1 MKRSVVFLEL
11 NEAEKYFI
19 AKGIAADKLPS
30 LKRMFREGASLTTN
44 ISDWEPAG
52 ERAWRGIMPWMIW
65 PSVYTGMTP
74 AEHDI
79 IAFGQDTSSIQGRC
93 LWDVLD
99 RGGISTGVCGS
110 LRSYPPRSA
119 GSACFYIPEALADDA
134 ECFPEDARPVQEFC
148 IFTARNYSESFLSTA
163 FTATQMLLRSAR
175 SGVRPGTMLRILGQP
190 LREKLQGAAVFPE
203 RALLQSKVQMDAFR
217 HLYSRYHP
225 QFATLH
231 MNHVAYMQ
239 HRYWR
244 ATEPE
249 RFKDELSP
257 IDRQW
262 FETVE
267 DRKANEAKFS
277 HWIERSLV
285 YTDGLMA
292 ELMKLVDDETIV
304 VMASA
309 LGQRPYDPV
318 GEIHNPA
325 ARLIDENGLFGAIG
339 VDGFEAL
346 TQMNPDLTL
355 NFPSEE
361 RASLAAGLISGL
373 RVHDVLFWV
382 ERRGCQVFLE
392 LNVPCPRGHDALPPI
407 RHPDYPD
414 LAAAVSDHITM
425 PVATDQSTAQ
435 HRDEGF
441 LVAWSSGTRLETT
454 RTQIPVTDIAP
465 MILSWYGLEPAAW
478 MHPSNGPAIRVCSG

>member
-1 MKRSVVFLEL
+1 MNRSVVFLEL

-19 AKGIAADKLPS
+19 DKGIEAGKLPNLQRIFS
-30 LKRMFREGASLTTN
+30 EGASLTTN
-44 ISDWEPAG
+44 IPEWEPIG
-52 ERAWRGIMPWMIW
+52 ERAWRDIMPWMIW
-65 PSVYTGMTP
+65 PSVYTGMSP
-74 AEHDI
+74 AEHQI

-99 RGGISTGVCGS
+99 QNGITTGVCGS
-110 LRSYPPRSA
+110 LRSYPPRNA
-119 GSACFYIPEALADDA
+119 GSACFYVPEALADDA
-134 ECFPEDARPVQEFC
+134 ECFPEDARAVQEFC

-163 FTATQMLLRSAR
+163 VTATLMLLRSGR
-175 SGVRPGTMLRILGQP
+175 SGVRATTMMRLLGQP
-190 LREKLQGAAVFPE
+190 LREKLRGDRVFPE
-203 RALLQSKVQMDAFR
+203 RALLQSRIQMDAFR
-217 HLYSRYHP
+217 HFYRRYRP

-231 MNHVAYMQ
+231 LNHVAYMQ

-249 RFKDELSP
+249 RFKYELSP

-267 DRKANEAKFS
+267 ERRTNEGRFS

-285 YTDGLMA
+285 YTDGLLG
-292 ELMKLVDDETIV
+292 ELMNLVAEDSVV
-304 VMASA
+304 VMASG

-325 ARLIDENGLFGAIG
+325 ARLLNEDRLFGAIG

-361 RASLAAGLISGL
+361 KANLAAKRISGL
-373 RVHDVLFWV
+373 RVYEALFWV
-382 ERRGCQVFLE
+382 ERRGRQVFLE
-392 LNVPCPRGHDALPPI
+392 LNVPCPRGHEEIPPI
-407 RHPDYPD
+407 RHADYPD
-414 LAAAVSDHITM
+414 VALAVSDHITV

-435 HRDEGF
+435 HKDEGF
-441 LVAWSSGTRLETT
+441 LVAWSAGTRLERIHAQAT
-454 RTQIPVTDIAP
+454 VTDIAP
-465 MILSWYGLEPAAW
+465 MILSWFGLEPAPW
-478 MHPSNGPAIRVCSG
+478 MHAANGPAIRVSS